1 MTGPVRYE
9 LRELIE
15 PNMARIDASLEQR
28 FVELDA
34 KLDRRLGELK
44 AELIKWMFVL
54 WATTTFTFLAAVIAV
69 VKL

>member
-1 MTGPVRYE
+1 
-9 LRELIE
+9 
-15 PNMARIDASLEQR
+15 MARIDASLEQR
-28 FVELDA
+28 FAELDA
-34 KLDRRLGELK
+34 KWDRRLGELK